1 MYRRGRIKTEQTTIR
16 DGDQMS
22 NALKSKAHIIVIGN
36 EKGGTGKSTLA
47 MHLAVKLLLENFKVA
62 VIDMDGRQGSL
73 TKYILNRRNF
83 CNQKSLNL
91 PTPVHYV
98 FEPLADESNR
108 AEIESL
114 ITELDNKFDAVV
126 IDTPG
131 SKNYLFELAHQYPH
145 TLITPIGDSLVDLS
159 AIADF
164 SPDTGEIIRAGHYA
178 EFVWDIKKKLAAQG
192 LPYLNW
198 VVCGNKISP
207 IRSNNKNVVFS
218 KLENLAKL
226 YGFRFTPG
234 LKDRVIYKEL
244 FLDGLTVLDLSHTAL
259 HRRMTL
265 SHLAAKTELSAL
277 AEFIFP

>member
-1 MYRRGRIKTEQTTIR
+1 
-16 DGDQMS
+16 MS
-22 NALKSKAHIIVIGN
+22 DNNTSSHAHIIVIGN

-47 MHLAVKLLLENFKVA
+47 MHLAVKLMLENFKVA
-62 VIDMDGRQGSL
+62 VIDLDGRQGSL
-73 TKYILNRRNF
+73 SKYIANRRSF
-83 CNQKSLNL
+83 CNKQHINL
-91 PTPVHYV
+91 PTPMHYI

-108 AEIESL
+108 AEIQDL
-114 ITELDNKFDAVV
+114 IRELSSKFDAVI

-145 TLITPIGDSLVDLS
+145 TLITPISDSLVDLS
-159 AIADF
+159 AIADLN
-164 SPDTGEIIRAGHYA
+164 PDNGEILQAGHYA
-178 EFVWDIKKKLAAQG
+178 EFVWETKKKLAAQG

-198 VVCGNKISP
+198 VVCGNKIST
-207 IRSNNKNVVFS
+207 IRSNNKNMVFT

-244 FLDGLTVLDLSHTAL
+244 FLDGLTVLDLNHTEL

-265 SHLAAKTELSAL
+265 SHLAAKMELNTL